1 MVLFLSQKD
10 VKDIVDM
17 KEAINIVENAFSE
30 FYRGKAIMPVRT
42 AINTEDGV
50 TLIMPALLKEMKALG
65 TKIVTVY
72 KNNPKIG
79 LPTILAIVVL
89 NDPKTGAP
97 LAVMDGAYL
106 TAVRTGAVSG
116 VATKYLANPDSKI
129 VGIIGTGVQAGTQL
143 WAVSEVIKIENVK
156 IYDTIENSAKSFVRG
171 MSKKFDFDIQIV
183 NTPKNAVENSDVII
197 TSSTSKTPVFDGNW
211 LKEGAHINAIG
222 SHTPDAREI
231 DDITIKNSKI
241 VVDSKE
247 AILKEC
253 GDILIPIKNKVIKKE
268 DIYAELGEVVI
279 GKKRRKN
286 PSEITLFKSV
296 GLAIQDVSMAKLVYE
311 KALRKNVGKEI
322 EL

>member
-10 VKDIVDM
+10 VEDIVDM
-17 KEAINIVENAFSE
+17 KEAINIVESAFSE
-30 FYRGKAIMPVRT
+30 LYRGEAVMPVRT

-89 NDPKTGAP
+89 NDPRTGAP
-97 LAVMDGAYL
+97 LAIMDGAYL

-116 VATKYLANPDSKI
+116 VATKYLANPDSKT
-129 VGIIGTGVQAGTQL
+129 VGMMGAGVQARTQL

-156 IYDTIENSAKSFVRG
+156 IYDTIENSAKSFVRD

-183 NTPKNAVENSDVII
+183 NTPREAVENSDVII
-197 TSSTSKTPVFDGNW
+197 TSSTSKNPVLDGNW

-311 KALRKNVGKEI
+311 KALRKNVGEEI

>member
-17 KEAINIVENAFSE
+17 KEAINIVESAFSE
-30 FYRGKAIMPVRT
+30 LYRGEVVMPVRT

-89 NDPKTGAP
+89 NDPRTGAP
-97 LAVMDGAYL
+97 LAIMDGAYL

-129 VGIIGTGVQAGTQL
+129 VGMIGAGVQARTQL

-156 IYDTIENSAKSFVRG
+156 IYDTIENSAKSFVRD

-183 NTPKNAVENSDVII
+183 NTPREAVENSDVII
-197 TSSTSKTPVFDGNW
+197 TSSTSKNPVLDGNW

-311 KALRKNVGKEI
+311 KALRKNVGEEI